1 MGLTRDEKFRASPT
15 YAELTMRKYQEMRT
29 LQERKTHCDR
39 CGHSNGNH
47 ADDSQARC
55 LVCNDCESLVLHS
68 THWRCLRCNQD
79 TSEYDREFARW
90 CGACRDEAEAKGVFF
105 DLDDDPYR
113 VDPHIGPWKVS
124 YCCWASAKGTD
135 SGVVCRSCYADAD
148 HFDAP
153 ANLNEDRFGR
163 QHNGRA

>member
-1 MGLTRDEKFRASPT
+1 MS
-15 YAELTMRKYQEMRT
+15 
-29 LQERKTHCDR
+29 
-39 CGHSNGNH
+39 
-47 ADDSQARC
+47 
-55 LVCNDCESLVLHS
+55 
-68 THWRCLRCNQD
+68 
-79 TSEYDREFARW
+79 
-90 CGACRDEAEAKGVFF
+90 CRDSAEAKGVLF

-135 SGVVCRSCYADAD
+135 SGVVCRACYGPTD

-163 QHNGRA
+163 QHNG